1 MAVLYWAD
9 QLIAELEADEVVLN
23 DSKTYSG
30 SAHVGSLRGPVIH
43 DVLYRAALDAGRPAR
58 FFYGSDDYDALDA
71 VPPSLS
77 PELYGPYLG
86 KPLCHVP
93 APDGSDRSYA
103 EFFYDEF
110 MSVQHELGI
119 FPQPY
124 RMSDLYR
131 SGRMNA
137 VIRMALENA
146 AAVREVYLEVSKSE
160 RPDDWLPFSVICENC
175 GRIAMTRVTRF
186 DGEQVHYRCDP
197 DAMPYARGCGHEGAV
212 SPFDGSG
219 KLPWKLEWAARWSV
233 LGVTVE
239 GAGMDHSVDG
249 GSRDVAEAVARR
261 VFRREPPSNVPY
273 EFLLMDSRKM
283 SSSKGIGFTARVV
296 ADATPPELLRYL
308 LVRTRPRTAINFRL
322 DDEAMPRL
330 FDEYDAAAEQYF
342 DDSAEAGE
350 EWSRRLFELAQ
361 IAHVRQLEPRYRPRF
376 MHVVTVSQIPGLD
389 AMKHFEAHK
398 GAPLTA
404 DEVSEIQHRIA
415 YAQLWLRRFAPEGTA
430 FEVRQ
435 QYPAEAAALS
445 DEQRAFLAR
454 FAGWFAA
461 QHDLNGE
468 QLHKGIYETATS
480 MGLKPGAAFQAL
492 YLIFLGRSS
501 GPRAGELLAALDLTF
516 ITRRV
521 RQAQAA
527 QHLGGAIYRVAA
539 KSRRASY
546 GGLLEIAADV
556 FERFPALRIGVAVV
570 RGVTVT
576 DAHADLDALKD
587 KAAADILS
595 RYQGVNLG
603 SLERIKAYREI
614 YRAFGADPGARN
626 SSVEA
631 LLRRAARGKG
641 LPAIN
646 VVVDALNLTSVEMVV
661 PVAAYDLGRL
671 ALPVTLRFAGAGE
684 AFVAIGG
691 EPAALDAGELV
702 YADQQQVICRDFNYR
717 DADATRIT
725 GATTDVLLIVDG
737 CGPVSLEDV
746 QETLDLAASRVI
758 RYAGGALEQTAVLY
772 SAG

>member
-1 MAVLYWAD
+1 MLYWAD
-9 QLIAELEADEVVLN
+9 QFIAEIDADEIVLN

-58 FFYGSDDYDALDA
+58 FLYGSDDYDALDA

-77 PELYGPYLG
+77 RELYEPYLG

-110 MSVQHELGI
+110 MGVQHELGI

-131 SGRMNA
+131 SGRMND
-137 VIRMALENA
+137 VIRTVLENA
-146 AAVREVYLEVSKSE
+146 AAIREIYLEVSKSE

-186 DGEQVHYRCDP
+186 DGEKVDYRCDP
-197 DAMPYARGCGHEGAV
+197 DAMPYARGCGYEGVV
-212 SPFDGSG
+212 SPFDGNG

-233 LGVTVE
+233 LGVNVE

-261 VFRREPPSNVPY
+261 VFRREPPANIPY

-296 ADATPPELLRYL
+296 ADAVPPELLRYL

-330 FDEYDAAAEQYF
+330 FDEYDAASEQYF
-342 DDSAEAGE
+342 RDGAEGDA
-350 EWSRRLFELAQ
+350 EWSKRLLELAQ

-376 MHVVTVSQIPGLD
+376 MHVVTVSQIPGID

-398 GAPLTA
+398 GASLTA
-404 DEVSEIQHRIA
+404 EESADIQRRIA
-415 YAQLWLRRFAPEGTA
+415 YARLWLQRFAPEGAA
-430 FEVRQ
+430 FELRH
-435 QYPAEAAALS
+435 QYPPEASALTG
-445 DEQRAFLAR
+445 EQRNFLAR
-454 FAGWFAA
+454 FGEWYAGQSA
-461 QHDLNGE
+461 LSGE
-468 QLHKGIYETATS
+468 QLHKGVYEIATAL
-480 MGLKPGAAFQAL
+480 GLKAGTAFQAL
-492 YLIFLGRSS
+492 YLIFLGRTS
-501 GPRAGELLAALDLTF
+501 GPRAGELLAALDPAF
-516 ITRRV
+516 VARRL

-527 QHLGGAIYRVAA
+527 EHLAGVIYRVIE
-539 KSRRASY
+539 KSRRADY
-546 GGLLEIAADV
+546 AERLEISTDV
-556 FERFPALRIGVAVV
+556 FERFPDLRIGIAVV
-570 RGVTVT
+570 RGVQV
-576 DAHADLDALKD
+576 LDTHPELEALKFEM
-587 KAAADILS
+587 ADDVHN

-603 SLERIKAYREI
+603 SLERIKAFREI
-614 YRAFGADPGARN
+614 YRAFGVDPGERS

-641 LPAIN
+641 LPAVN
-646 VVVDALNLTSVEMVV
+646 TVVDALNVTSLEMVI
-661 PVAAYDLGRL
+661 PLAGYDLGQL
-671 ALPVTLRFAGAGE
+671 SLPVTLRFAQAGE
-684 AFVAIGG
+684 PFVPMGSGDAS
-691 EPAALDAGELV
+691 ELDAGELV
-702 YADQQQVICRDFNYR
+702 YADQQRVICRDFNYR
-717 DADATRIT
+717 DADVTKIASS
-725 GATTDVLLIVDG
+725 TTDVLIIVDG
-737 CGPVSLEDV
+737 CGPIPLEDV
-746 QETLDLAASRVI
+746 QEALDLAASRVI
-758 RYAGGALEQTAVLY
+758 RYAGGVLERTAIIY
-772 SAG
+772 RGG